1 MIIPGE
7 ISVLGVLIP
16 RMLLCGISGFLLAYL
31 ITAILRHSGWSR
43 FVWHLPIFFMALWAI
58 FTFSLEILFLSA

>member
-7 ISVLGVLIP
+7 ISMGGVLIP
-16 RMLLCGISGFLLAYL
+16 RILLCGISGFMLAYL
-31 ITAILRHSGWSR
+31 IITILRHSGWSR

-58 FTFSLEILFLSA
+58 FTFLLEILFLSA